1 MGCGLW
7 RDCAV
12 HLCLDLCHWLGRYRH
27 TDTPRYAL
35 VVRRTWSTGP
45 FQCLELDL
53 DIHDQQCIIA
63 TLNLATRHIQC
74 APGDPG
80 PPLVF
85 IGYSSAGNELHVTLS
100 DEEFAPLRDFVA
112 PPLACT

>member
-1 MGCGLW
+1 MLSICASICATGWVDTGIRIRHGTLLW
-7 RDCAV
+7 YAV
-12 HLCLDLCHWLGRYRH
+12 LGAPDRSS
-27 TDTPRYAL
+27 A
-35 VVRRTWSTGP
+35 WNWIW
-45 FQCLELDL
+45 
-53 DIHDQQCIIA
+53 IHDQQCIIA